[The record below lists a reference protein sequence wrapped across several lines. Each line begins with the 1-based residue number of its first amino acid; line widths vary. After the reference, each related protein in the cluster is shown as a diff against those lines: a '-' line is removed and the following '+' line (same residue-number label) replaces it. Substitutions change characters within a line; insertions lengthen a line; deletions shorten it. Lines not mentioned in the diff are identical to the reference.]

1 MIRGKIYQCTVAC
14 VLVGLLCGCVASE
27 PALIDEENSRVNTPI
42 EGERINNPVY
52 ESNTIRFS
60 ALSNGCTKSTDFVVE
75 HVTREAVC
83 EVTVVRTAP
92 DLCRKASALIDVELE
107 WSPPSSCAGLEVVF
121 ANPEFGE
128 LTQSHPVRTLE
139 RKIDEVAPED

>member
-1 MIRGKIYQCTVAC
+1 MTCGKIYQCTAVF
-14 VLVGLLCGCVASE
+14 VLVGLVCGCVASE
-27 PALIDEENSRVNTPI
+27 PADIDEETTRVSTPI
-42 EGERINNPVY
+42 EAERINNPVY

-75 HVTREAVC
+75 HVNGAAAC
-83 EVTVVRTAP
+83 EVTVVRTTP